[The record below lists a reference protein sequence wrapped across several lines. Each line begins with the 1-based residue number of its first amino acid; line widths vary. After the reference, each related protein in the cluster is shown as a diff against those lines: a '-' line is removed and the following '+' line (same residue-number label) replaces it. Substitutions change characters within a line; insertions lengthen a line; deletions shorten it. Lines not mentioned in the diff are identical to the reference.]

1 MSSKKKE
8 FNEALTELV
17 ELANVSANKLNKEQI
32 HMYFKDIL
40 EDESK
45 YAFIYEYLRSQ
56 KIEIEDLNE
65 ERNQE
70 TVNEEKNI
78 DEKIKKRVETEEAK
92 KIYSMYID
100 EVKNV
105 EKRII
110 DYEKLLEQVIAKDEA
125 AIKMVT
131 EIYLDDVI
139 EIAGKYEDSPMT
151 HSDIVAE
158 GNLALFEGIVKYK
171 GKTNQMEFEEYIFD
185 YIRRQIEKAIFEELG
200 MDRTSNHLVERINAL
215 NDATTELAKKLG
227 REASLEE
234 LSKELDLPEDEIK
247 SLMKISIDALT
258 IDE

>member
-45 YAFIYEYLRSQ
+45 YEFIYEYLRGQ

-70 TVNEEKNI
+70 TVNKEKNI
-78 DEKIKKRVETEEAK
+78 DGKITKREETEEAK

-105 EKRII
+105 EKGII

-139 EIAGKYEDSPMT
+139 DIADKYEDSPMT

-215 NDATTELAKKLG
+215 NDASTELAKKLG

-234 LSKELDLPEDEIK
+234 LSKELSLPEDEIK